1 MNWVPK
7 FKFAENF
14 AAVARM
20 AMVTVLACTASNL
33 ATADEKAEIA
43 TDAAELSV
51 VEFTD
56 KLIQQGY
63 EDNEIQPSPMAE
75 DSEWIRRV
83 YLDIVGRIPT
93 LTETKAFLEDES
105 TRKRAAVIESL
116 LESPDYI
123 RNFTTVWTNNCIG
136 RGTPRRVSRDGMEKF
151 FREAF
156 AKNRPWDDVV
166 VDIVTAEGHFE
177 ENGAV
182 NYTLAQM
189 QMPDEAVQLTAK
201 TTKLFLGMQVQ
212 CTQCHNHPFNNWQ
225 QAQFW
230 EFNSFF
236 RQVQKK
242 DHRKFDEKT
251 GRQVDDFSEVLTKDF
266 SGGVFFEKRSG
277 LMQVAFPVYNGKEV
291 EPDAFDRRKEF
302 GKLLVES
309 DNGETP
315 IIAKAFVNRL
325 WSQFFGYGFTRPVD
339 DMGPHNAASHPEV
352 LDRLS
357 AEFVKNDYDV
367 KQLVRWI
374 TNTEAYGRTSQFGED
389 NQIDNP
395 AAGEVT
401 LFSHLYMKS
410 MQAEQLY
417 DSLIVASSAHKSGKG
432 GWDAQEQQRRR
443 WMQKFVVAFDTDESD
458 EATTFN
464 GTIPQ
469 ALMMMNSELTEKAV
483 NAERGSFLYET
494 FSGPGNEATKMQ
506 DLYLAA
512 LSRRPSRSEIS
523 KASKLIAKYGPDKV
537 QAYQDLFWA
546 LLNSNEFIFVH

>member
-1 MNWVPK
+1 MNWVPN
-7 FKFAENF
+7 FSFANGITL
-14 AAVARM
+14 AVGRM
-20 AMVTVLACTASNL
+20 AGTMLVCTL
-33 ATADEKAEIA
+33 CGVATADEAAEA
-43 TDAAELSV
+43 PAVEAELSV

-56 KLIQQGY
+56 KMIKQGY
-63 EDNEIQPSPMAE
+63 EDNEITPSGPAG
-75 DSEWIRRV
+75 DDEWVRRV

-93 LTETKAFLEDES
+93 LTETKGFLENES
-105 TRKRAAVIESL
+105 PRKRSSLIETL

-123 RNFTTVWTNNCIG
+123 RNFTTTWTNNCIG
-136 RGTPRRVSRDGMEKF
+136 RGTPRRVSRRGMEKF

-182 NYTLAQM
+182 NYTLAQL
-189 QMPDEAVQLTAK
+189 QMPDDAVQLTAK

-236 RQVQKK
+236 RQVRKQ
-242 DHRKFDEKT
+242 DHRKFDEAT
-251 GRQVDDFSEVLTKDF
+251 GRQVDDYSEVLTRDF

-277 LMQVAFPVYNGKEV
+277 LMQVAFPVYNGKEI

-309 DNGETP
+309 ENGETP
-315 IIAKAFVNRL
+315 LIAKAFVNRM
-325 WSQFFGYGFTRPVD
+325 WGQFFGYGFTRPVD
-339 DMGPHNAASHPEV
+339 DMGPHNPSSHPEV
-352 LDRLS
+352 LEMIS
-357 AEFVKNDYDV
+357 AEFVKSDYDV

-374 TNTEAYGRTSQFGED
+374 TNTDAYSRTSQFGED

-395 AAGEVT
+395 GAGEVP
-401 LFSHLYMKS
+401 LFSHMYIKS

-443 WMQKFVVAFDTDESD
+443 WMQQFVVAFDTDESD
-458 EATTFN
+458 ESTTFN

-494 FSGPGNEATKMQ
+494 FSGPGRESAKMQ

-512 LSRRPSRSEIS
+512 LSRLPSRSEMS
-523 KASKLIAKYGPDKV
+523 KASRLIAQYGPNKV